1 MQKLI
6 NFLRGSARIEVSGA
20 FPERFVNLCAQ
31 RGVAFWGVE
40 WQGEG
45 TVRLTVR
52 GRDRRRLEPLA
63 QRVGCTV
70 STLSGEG
77 IPFFL
82 SRFRKR
88 YALLIGLALS
98 LSTVCVLSRFILIV
112 EVSGNEQVPTAQ
124 IVAEL
129 RRQGLRVGSYGPGLD
144 TAELAHQTLL
154 QLPELSWMTINL
166 HGTRAQVLVR
176 EGVAKPEMEDES
188 VLGDIVAEAPGI
200 ITGLE
205 VLQGD
210 GVVQEGDT
218 VDAGDVLISGTR
230 TLPVPEYS
238 ELTPEQLE
246 VRAKGKVY
254 ARTWRTLSARI
265 PLQAPVKT
273 YTGQEERRWSLLI
286 FGGRVNFYRNSGIS
300 FEQYDKIS
308 DTWTARLP
316 GGSVLPISLVRETA
330 RAYTAQSAPIDRDA
344 AQALLEG
351 RLEESVIQAL
361 GEDGEVVGKDFTA
374 AVADGVLTVTL
385 KAECQEEIGRFVPRA
400 GQ

>member
-1 MQKLI
+1 MGTLI
-6 NFLRGSARIEVSGA
+6 NFFRGSVRIEVTGA

-31 RGVAFWGVE
+31 QRVAFWGVE

-52 GRDRRRLEPLA
+52 GRDRRRLEALA
-63 QRVGCTV
+63 QRVMCTV

-77 IPFFL
+77 LPFFL
-82 SRFRKR
+82 GRFRRR

-98 LSTVCVLSRFILIV
+98 LSAVCVLSRFVLIV
-112 EVSGNEQVPTAQ
+112 EVTGNEQVPTAQ

-144 TAELAHQTLL
+144 TAELSHQALL

-176 EGVAKPEMEDES
+176 EGVAKPEIEDES
-188 VLGDIVAEAPGI
+188 ELGDIVAEAPGI

-210 GVVQEGDT
+210 GVVKEGDT

-238 ELTPEQLE
+238 ELTPEQLD
-246 VRAKGKVY
+246 VRAKGRVY
-254 ARTWRTLSARI
+254 ARTWRTLTAQI
-265 PLQAPVKT
+265 PLQAQVKD

-286 FGGRVNFYRNSGIS
+286 LGGRLNFYGNSGIS
-300 FEQYDKIS
+300 FDQYDKIS
-308 DTWTARLP
+308 DTWTAHLP
-316 GGSVLPISLVRETA
+316 GGGALPLTLVRETA
-330 RAYTAQSAPIDRDA
+330 RAYATQSVPIDQEA
-344 AQALLEG
+344 AQTMLEA
-351 RLEESVIQAL
+351 RLEEAVLEAL
-361 GEDGEVVGKDFTA
+361 GEDGELVGKDFTA

-385 KAECQEEIGRFVPRA
+385 KAECREEIGRFVPRA